1 MYIKYSGIQ
10 GQQGFILL
18 TTCPFCGRDGTFH
31 NTGNDMPMQSG
42 FCLGYRFCPN
52 PNCQGLLVAVFE
64 KGKLVRTYPG
74 SKVGIN
80 TENVPEKI
88 TAAFRESIDCY
99 SNNCFVA
106 AAIMIRKTL
115 EEICID
121 KGATGGNL
129 YKKIQDLSTKILI
142 PKELIE
148 AMHEL
153 RLLGNDAAHIEAET
167 YNNIGSE
174 ELIISIDFTQEII
187 KAIYQYENLLGKL
200 RSLKKPADL
209 PPPTP

>member
-1 MYIKYSGIQ
+1 MYIKFAGANNHNYSQPIQ
-10 GQQGFILL
+10 IH
-18 TTCPFCGRDGTFH
+18 CPFCGGFGTFQH
-31 NTGNDMPMQSG
+31 AGHVLTTSTISYSLQ
-42 FCLGYRFCPN
+42 FCPL
-52 PNCQGLLVAVFE
+52 PNCQGLLLGIFDV
-64 KGKLVRTYPG
+64 KRLIRTYPG
-74 SKVGIN
+74 SGKGIN
-80 TENVPEKI
+80 TENVPERIKN
-88 TAAFRESIDCY
+88 AFREGVDCFA
-99 SNNCFVA
+99 NNCFVA

-174 ELIISIDFTQEII
+174 ELMISIDFTQEII
-187 KAIYQYENLLGKL
+187 KAIYQYENLLEKL
-200 RSLKKPADL
+200 RSLKKPAVL
-209 PPPTP
+209 PLPTP

>member
-1 MYIKYSGIQ
+1 M
-10 GQQGFILL
+10 L
-18 TTCPFCGRDGTFH
+18 TFRKPLSDGYT
-31 NTGNDMPMQSG
+31 ND
-42 FCLGYRFCPN
+42 
-52 PNCQGLLVAVFE
+52 
-64 KGKLVRTYPG
+64 
-74 SKVGIN
+74 
-80 TENVPEKI
+80 
-88 TAAFRESIDCY
+88 
-99 SNNCFVA
+99 CFVA

-121 KGATGGNL
+121 KGAIGDNL
-129 YKKIQDLSTKILI
+129 YKKIQDLSKKILI

-167 YNNIGSE
+167 YNNIGRE

-200 RSLKKPADL
+200 RSLKKAVADSTSS
-209 PPPTP
+209 P

>member
-1 MYIKYSGIQ
+1 MYVKFTGAEGGHNSPPMQIN
-10 GQQGFILL
+10 
-18 TTCPFCGRDGTFH
+18 CPFCGGFGTFEIVGH
-31 NTGNDMPMQSG
+31 NLKTCGNTNFSIQS
-42 FCLGYRFCPN
+42 CPAIK
-52 PNCQGLLVAVFE
+52 CKAVVIGVF
-64 KGKLVRTYPG
+64 KGQELQKTYPG
-74 SKVGIN
+74 LGKPIN
-80 TENVPEKI
+80 TENVPERIKN
-88 TAAFRESIDCY
+88 AFQEGVDCFA
-99 SNNCFVA
+99 NNCFVA

-129 YKKIQDLSTKILI
+129 FKKIQDLSTKILI

-167 YNNIGSE
+167 YNSIGSD
-174 ELIISIDFTQEII
+174 ELLISIDFTQEII

-200 RSLKKPADL
+200 RSLRIAAEKEQ
-209 PPPTP
+209 

>member
-1 MYIKYSGIQ
+1 
-10 GQQGFILL
+10 
-18 TTCPFCGRDGTFH
+18 
-31 NTGNDMPMQSG
+31 
-42 FCLGYRFCPN
+42 
-52 PNCQGLLVAVFE
+52 
-64 KGKLVRTYPG
+64 
-74 SKVGIN
+74 
-80 TENVPEKI
+80 
-88 TAAFRESIDCY
+88 
-99 SNNCFVA
+99 
-106 AAIMIRKTL
+106 MIRKTL

-129 YKKIQDLSTKILI
+129 YKKIQDLSNKILI
-142 PKELIE
+142 PKDLIE

-200 RSLKKPADL
+200 RSLKKPADSA
-209 PPPTP
+209 PANP

>member
-1 MYIKYSGIQ
+1 
-10 GQQGFILL
+10 
-18 TTCPFCGRDGTFH
+18 
-31 NTGNDMPMQSG
+31 
-42 FCLGYRFCPN
+42 
-52 PNCQGLLVAVFE
+52 
-64 KGKLVRTYPG
+64 
-74 SKVGIN
+74 
-80 TENVPEKI
+80 
-88 TAAFRESIDCY
+88 
-99 SNNCFVA
+99 
-106 AAIMIRKTL
+106 MIRKTL

-129 YKKIQDLSTKILI
+129 YKKIQDLSNKILI
-142 PKELIE
+142 PKDLIE

-200 RSLKKPADL
+200 RSLKKPADSAPANPWKALSFARRIERTKVYL
-209 PPPTP
+209 PQHMVARQQVNC